1 MLVLNPFIS
10 QLDPVLHSFEFVRQR
25 SNFLLSTILT
35 AAAKAFHPVLYPKL
49 YQYSQDLFTSAFRDN
64 TKTVETVQAILL
76 LTYWKEPRDHRVW
89 TSVGYAIRICMDLG
103 WHKLKPAGQQRP
115 TGFTEL
121 ELREKRNMERTWL
134 VLFVY
139 DRR

>member
-10 QLDPVLHSFEFVRQR
+10 QLDPALHSFEYVQQR
-25 SNFLLSTILT
+25 SPFLLSAVLT
-35 AAAKAFHPVLYPKL
+35 AAAKAFHPVLYQKL
-49 YQYSQDLFTSAFRDN
+49 YQHSQNLFTNAFRDN
-64 TKTVETVQAILL
+64 AKSVETVQAILL
-76 LTYWKEPRDHRVW
+76 LTYWKEPNDRRVW

-103 WHKLKPAGQQRP
+103 WHKLEPASSQQS
-115 TGFTEL
+115 TNMTEL
-121 ELREKRNMERTWL
+121 GLRERRNVERTWL